1 MTNTIQT
8 TTTQAHIAIERPLPN
23 SKLEAAFYKVVLLVA
38 DYDTV
43 LTFRR
48 LKAEGNT
55 ASATALATR
64 IVIDRA
70 LYPLLETAHEYKQV
84 IEEEKGPSIYD
95 WPEMIP
101 AHLLPK

>member
-1 MTNTIQT
+1 MTNLQTIS
-8 TTTQAHIAIERPLPN
+8 TQAHIAIERPLPN
-23 SKLEAAFYKVVLLVA
+23 SKLEEAFYKVVLLVA

-48 LKAEGNT
+48 LKAQGNT

-70 LYPLLETAHEYKQV
+70 LYPMLETAHEYKQV
-84 IEEEKGPSIYD
+84 IDEEKGPSIYD
-95 WPEMIP
+95 FPEM
-101 AHLLPK
+101 LK